1 MEKCLHG
8 HELTPENS
16 YYRIYDGVR
25 QTKPSCREC
34 KRIQCRR
41 SANRQTAAQ
50 PTPRWYGDKC
60 ANGHV
65 LTEETAGQR
74 MTASGPRL
82 YCRTCNKERVAEAKK
97 QGAKFHK
104 PESSGRKA
112 RKMGELCV
120 NGHLL
125 TPETTKF
132 YRGRPSPE
140 CMICKR
146 ERDRQYKLAH
156 PESKEERRERRKRP
170 AGEARGQYPKTRAK
184 SGMLREAYNR
194 RKRDQY
200 ALAAAVQ
207 DERLLGDQISKADD
221 ERPAAPW
228 NLLKPTGK
236 AREALH
242 DLHARQDEV
251 LDDGG
256 SWNCR
261 DNPAPFM
268 DSWLD
273 EDEQGEFPAP
283 PAPNRVRAMCEGC
296 PLLVVC
302 QQYGIVSRDPGI
314 WGGLRVGLD
323 GKIYD

>member
-16 YYRIYDGVR
+16 YYKIYDGVR
-25 QTKPSCREC
+25 QTKPSCLEC

-41 SANRQTAAQ
+41 SANRQTPAQ
-50 PTPRWYGDKC
+50 VPYRWYGDKC
-60 ANGHV
+60 ANGH
-65 LTEETAGQR
+65 LLNEETAGQR
-74 MTASGPRL
+74 MTAAGVRL
-82 YCRTCNKERVAEAKK
+82 YCRACTRERVAESRK
-97 QGAKFHK
+97 QGANYHK
-104 PESSGRKA
+104 PKSSGRKA
-112 RKMGELCV
+112 RKMGDRCM

-132 YRGRPSPE
+132 YRGRVSPD
-140 CMICKR
+140 CLICKR
-146 ERDRQYKLAH
+146 ERDRKYKLAH
-156 PESKEERRERRKRP
+156 PESQENRRARRTRAVGKKRD
-170 AGEARGQYPKTRAK
+170 RHPKTRANPDL
-184 SGMLREAYNR
+184 LRGAYNR
-194 RKRDQY
+194 QKRDRY
-200 ALAAAVQ
+200 ALNAAVQ

-221 ERPAAPW
+221 ERPGAVW

-251 LDDGG
+251 LDAGG

-261 DNPAPFM
+261 DNPEPFM

-273 EDEQGEFPAP
+273 EDEQGEFPTP